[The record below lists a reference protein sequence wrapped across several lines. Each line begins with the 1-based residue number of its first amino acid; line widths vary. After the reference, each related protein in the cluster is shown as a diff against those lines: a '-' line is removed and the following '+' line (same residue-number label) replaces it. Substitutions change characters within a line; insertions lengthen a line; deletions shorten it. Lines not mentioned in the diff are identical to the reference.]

1 MDETTN
7 RSEINAQ
14 RSDISSNLTK
24 IPTSESFHLRI
35 FLLQQGGSASLVPS
49 FLCNGSTA
57 KRLTSLLFFY
67 GFIRRANH
75 HLKRPTLRLLVRLL
89 ACLHH
94 LGTPMVLVRCSSDDW
109 LAEWIDSVV
118 YFDVVRLLP

>member
-7 RSEINAQ
+7 RSETNAQ
-14 RSDISSNLTK
+14 RPDISSNLTK
-24 IPTSESFHLRI
+24 IPYRNLSTCGSHCFSKEVPPLL
-35 FLLQQGGSASLVPS
+35 FLL

-89 ACLHH
+89 ACRHH

-109 LAEWIDSVV
+109 LADWVDLLV